1 MPRYYSLLLIILM
14 IYSSALTQ
22 DKSKYVPYQP
32 DSVLKEMIEENKA
45 ASKKDKEQTKD
56 IRDRQ
61 EIEEKEK
68 KAERKR
74 LRPFIDNVRKPGLP
88 ESFKQEFHFPP
99 VAQYLTGTC
108 WDFATTSFF
117 ESEIYRAGKEKIKLS
132 EMYTVYFEYV
142 EKARRFI
149 RERGKSAFSQ
159 GSQANALVNI
169 WRKYGVVPA
178 DAYTGLC
185 CGRTR
190 HDHSHLIRELKSYL
204 KFLKE
209 KDLWD
214 EETAL
219 EMIKVI
225 LNKYLGEPPI
235 SFSYNGKDY
244 TPFQFLQSLPINLE
258 DYVAVISTKSIPFY
272 TQGSYNVPDN
282 WWLSEDYYNLPL
294 DAFYDVILTS
304 LKMGQT
310 ISIGGDVSEP
320 GYYGEE
326 DICFIPTFD
335 IPAENINQ
343 DSREFRF
350 YNRTSTDDHLIHIVG
365 YKKVDGVDWFLIKDS
380 ARSAR
385 SGKYKGYLF
394 YRGEYIKLK
403 TLTFIVHK
411 SAIEKYLEKFE
422 D

>member
-1 MPRYYSLLLIILM
+1 M
-14 IYSSALTQ
+14 
-22 DKSKYVPYQP
+22 V
-32 DSVLKEMIEENKA
+32 
-45 ASKKDKEQTKD
+45 
-56 IRDRQ
+56 
-61 EIEEKEK
+61 
-68 KAERKR
+68 
-74 LRPFIDNVRKPGLP
+74 
-88 ESFKQEFHFPP
+88 
-99 VAQYLTGTC
+99 
-108 WDFATTSFF
+108 
-117 ESEIYRAGKEKIKLS
+117 
-132 EMYTVYFEYV
+132 
-142 EKARRFI
+142 
-149 RERGKSAFSQ
+149 
-159 GSQANALVNI
+159 
-169 WRKYGVVPA
+169 
-178 DAYTGLC
+178 
-185 CGRTR
+185 
-190 HDHSHLIRELKSYL
+190 
-204 KFLKE
+204 
-209 KDLWD
+209 
-214 EETAL
+214 
-219 EMIKVI
+219 KVI

-258 DYVAVISTKSIPFY
+258 DYVVAISTKSIPFY

-294 DAFYDVILTS
+294 DAFYDVILTA

-335 IPAENINQ
+335 IPTENIDQ

-350 YNRTSTDDHLIHIVG
+350 NNRTSTDDHLIHIVG

-394 YRGEYIKLK
+394 YRSEYIKLK
-403 TLTFIVHK
+403 TLTFMVHK
-411 SAIEKYLEKFE
+411 SAMEKYLDKFE